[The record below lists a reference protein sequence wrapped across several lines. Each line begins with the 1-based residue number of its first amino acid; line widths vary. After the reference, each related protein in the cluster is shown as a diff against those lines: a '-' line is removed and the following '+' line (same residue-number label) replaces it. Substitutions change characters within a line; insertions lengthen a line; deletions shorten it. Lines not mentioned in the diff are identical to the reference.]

1 MLGQSTPI
9 FSKTINK
16 DKAMAN
22 TNKISK
28 IEEFEDK
35 IELIEK
41 SDMSNRKKAIEFAS
55 ILTNFLTNNESV
67 QMNKASCYSVYLDKQ
82 KTVSD
87 DNPQGTPL
95 FAKSRVF
102 DTYSNEN
109 NLTKRDS
116 TYCRWVNVQIFGMT
130 KSTFPPGLFITSKD
144 KVGITSEFQ
153 RTLIT
158 YDRNEKIITYSHGYF
173 NPDIYAI
180 NLNKDRYNPFL

>member
-9 FSKTINK
+9 FPKTINK
-16 DKAMAN
+16 DKVMTN
-22 TNKISK
+22 TNKISDIK
-28 IEEFEDK
+28 EFEDK

-41 SDMSNRKKAIEFAS
+41 SDISNRKKAIEFAS
-55 ILTNFLTNNESV
+55 ILTNFLTNNKNIQS
-67 QMNKASCYSVYLDKQ
+67 NKTPCYSVYLDKQ
-82 KTVSD
+82 RTVSD

-109 NLTKRDS
+109 NLTEHES
-116 TYCRWVNVQIFGMT
+116 TYCGWVNVQIFGMT
-130 KSTFPPGLFITSKD
+130 KSTFPPGLFINSKD

-158 YDRNEKIITYSHGYF
+158 YDRNKKIISYSHGYF
-173 NPDIYAI
+173 NPEVYTMNFNEEKPD
-180 NLNKDRYNPFL
+180 NL